1 MKKLKFG
8 SLRNK
13 IIAVIIGSSII
24 STPLSAKI
32 NSIIMEYA
40 HVNDSFG
47 IYVNT
52 LISLII
58 TTVIAQLFISGIVI
72 KPLKTLLAATKKIAA
87 GDLSVELE
95 HTKRGNDE
103 ISELAEGFQ
112 QMTSHLHSVVRNINE
127 TTNHIAAAV
136 EQLATNSDNTA
147 TVSEQISAAIQG
159 VASGSEEQA
168 SGIERIASAMDIVS
182 NEIDDISENTRTINE
197 LSQANTKI
205 AENGVEAVDRTVNQM
220 GSIQNSVSES
230 DSSILVLQERSK
242 EIGQFLTVITNIAEQ
257 TNLLALNA
265 AIEAAR
271 AGESGKGF
279 AVVAEEVRKLAE
291 ESSQSAQQI
300 AVLVNEIQ
308 NQTKTSVDTMKQV
321 IEEVQLGI
329 NMTTDT
335 KDIFHHISKSMLDMN
350 GQVQNILEGSQ
361 KISDSTHVVTSEVG
375 EVSSIAQQN
384 SQNSM
389 SVSAASQEQL
399 AAIEEVSTS
408 TKELAKIAENLQALS
423 AKFQV

>member
-112 QMTSHLHSVVRNINE
+112 QMTSHLRSVVRNINE

-361 KISDSTHVVTSEVG
+361 KIFDSTHVVTSEVG